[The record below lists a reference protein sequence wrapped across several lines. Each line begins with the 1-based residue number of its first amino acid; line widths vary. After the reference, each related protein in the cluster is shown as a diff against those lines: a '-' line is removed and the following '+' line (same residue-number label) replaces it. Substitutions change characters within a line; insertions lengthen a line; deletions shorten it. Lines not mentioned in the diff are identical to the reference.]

1 MKDKIDDS
9 VHEEVQLKESVICFI
24 DKIDDSVH
32 EEVQLFMQSVICF
45 IDKIDDSVHEE
56 VQLKADCHLFYRSNR

>member
-1 MKDKIDDS
+1 M
-9 VHEEVQLKESVICFI
+9 HEEVQLKESVICFI

-32 EEVQLFMQSVICF
+32 EEVQLKAECHLL

-56 VQLKADCHLFYRSNR
+56 VQLFRQSVTVESLK